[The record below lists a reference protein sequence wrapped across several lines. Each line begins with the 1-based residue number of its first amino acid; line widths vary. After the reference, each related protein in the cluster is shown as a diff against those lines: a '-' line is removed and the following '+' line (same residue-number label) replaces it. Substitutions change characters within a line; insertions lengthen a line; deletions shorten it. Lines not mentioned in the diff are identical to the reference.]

1 MKHNLK
7 DSIFFFLYNNLMQ
20 FYNKYLKY
28 KNKYLKLKNQIGGKP
43 LTIMPQL
50 CFGTA
55 QDNLKETLK
64 IALHDNGIRHID
76 GADLYGGLKYLKII
90 KAEVKKIP
98 REELWITWKSNNTS
112 ISNIIEIIVRLECSY
127 IDTFLVHHDSCD
139 SDLSDLIKAKELGL
153 IRFIGVSNCESI
165 VKLIK
170 YKTEYNIDTIQ
181 IQARPPGGS
190 IDGKPLIDP
199 NFIEIINSYGINVML
214 YGTMSGITNSNDFSI
229 IDSEIS
235 NINKYYFQ
243 KYCLHKNNILITT
256 SISGSSI
263 ERNKNDIEKMIAH
276 EELLPEIKMEEIES
290 KLKRVVLNDQSKL

>member
-7 DSIFFFLYNNLMQ
+7 DSIFLYNNLMQ

-28 KNKYLKLKNQIGGKP
+28 KNKYLKFKNQIGGKP

-55 QDNLKETLK
+55 QYNLKETLK

-76 GADLYGGLKYLKII
+76 GADLYGGLEYLEII
-90 KAEVKKIP
+90 KAEIKEIP
-98 REELWITWKSNNTS
+98 REELWITWKSDDTS
-112 ISNIIEIIVRLECSY
+112 IKNVIRIIEHLECSY
-127 IDTFLVHHDSCD
+127 IDTFLVHLDLKCNH
-139 SDLSDLIKAKELGL
+139 DLSDLVRAKELGL
-153 IRFIGVSNCESI
+153 VRFIGVSNCENI
-165 VKLIK
+165 DKLIK
-170 YKTEYNIDTIQ
+170 YKTKYNISTIQ
-181 IQARPPGGS
+181 IQARPPGCS
-190 IDGKPLIDP
+190 IDRKPLIDP

-263 ERNKNDIEKMIAH
+263 KRNKNDIEKMIAH

>member
-7 DSIFFFLYNNLMQ
+7 DSIFLYNNLMQ

-28 KNKYLKLKNQIGGKP
+28 KNKYLKFKNQIGGKP

-55 QDNLKETLK
+55 QYNLKETLK

-76 GADLYGGLKYLKII
+76 GADLYGGLKYLEII
-90 KAEVKKIP
+90 KAEIKEIP
-98 REELWITWKSNNTS
+98 REELWITWKSNDTS
-112 ISNIIEIIVRLECSY
+112 IENVRRIIEHLECRY
-127 IDTFLVHHDSCD
+127 INTFLVHLDLKCNH
-139 SDLSDLIKAKELGL
+139 DLSDLVRAKELGL
-153 IRFIGVSNCESI
+153 VRFIGVSNCKNI
-165 VKLIK
+165 DKLIE
-170 YKTEYNIDTIQ
+170 YKTKYNISTIQ